1 MLIPILMLRGVQM
14 RWRRKAA
21 LTGIFSLVVITMIF
35 AIVRTAVVGSSNTT
49 LLDSSWLFMWSAIE
63 ASVGRWCPC
72 YSIPVSNI
80 VCAAITVSCLATFCN
95 LFSRENARSHPTPPH
110 KAPGSSNLFLRGSKP
125 WDRMMSF
132 IDTLASAPNHSR
144 TSYQV
149 HVESGDDMHSMINR
163 QTINDSHDMTD
174 FPAAV
179 HVRKGVDIYHSSRV

>member
-1 MLIPILMLRGVQM
+1 MLRGVQM

-35 AIVRTAVVGSSNTT
+35 AIVRTAVVSSSNTQIDT
-49 LLDSSWLFMWSAIE
+49 SWLFMWSAIE

-72 YSIPVSNI
+72 YTIPVSNI

-95 LFSRENARSHPTPPH
+95 LFSRENARSRPIPPH

-125 WDRMMSF
+125 RDRMMSF
-132 IDTLASAPNHSR
+132 IDTLASAPDHPH

-149 HVESGDDMHSMINR
+149 HVESGEDMHSPINR

-179 HVRKGVDIYHSSRV
+179 HVRKDVDIYHSSRL